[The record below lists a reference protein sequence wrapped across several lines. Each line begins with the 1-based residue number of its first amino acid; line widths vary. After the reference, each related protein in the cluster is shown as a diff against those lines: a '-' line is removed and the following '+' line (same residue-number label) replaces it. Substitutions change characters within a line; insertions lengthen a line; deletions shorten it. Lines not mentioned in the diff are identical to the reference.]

1 MSFNLMD
8 LINDKA
14 QAPQSLENSDRTEL
28 IKVDIDDLIPSKD
41 NFYLVDDN
49 LKYSIE
55 YMGLL
60 QPLLVKRDGDK
71 YRIISGHRRC
81 LACKALVREG
91 NEKFRL
97 LDCILKPSEIEERL
111 QLIMANRFRS
121 KSDWER
127 MTEAIETKKIAE
139 ELKEQN
145 NLPGKTRAILKE
157 LIGVSSGQMARYEN
171 IHNNL
176 IHTLMMQFRDGRLK
190 ISVAAELSSL
200 SQETQEKAVEILKEN
215 GEITLENVENL
226 KKSEDLPGQMKLE
239 ETMPLPE
246 GAVNEDGE
254 GQQDTESLKNTDDFE
269 PEPEKILSLCYSC
282 KRWEECHQK
291 SDRTT
296 QCNEYVNKAELE
308 KTEEQRYNEEQDA
321 IDRDTKK
328 KLQERQQEEVMNNLP
343 SDSRH
348 KKQFRIAYTN
358 YDDFISGRR
367 SFDIQKGKFE
377 VGETID
383 YLEFKEGRATGR
395 VIQAVVTYILDEHS
409 AVLDG
414 YCIIAIRIESD

>member
-1 MSFNLMD
+1 MAFNLMD
-8 LINDKA
+8 LISTN
-14 QAPQSLENSDRTEL
+14 QEPQSPINTDRTEL

-71 YRIISGHRRC
+71 FRIISGHRRC
-81 LACKALVREG
+81 LACKALAKEG
-91 NEKFRL
+91 NEEFRL
-97 LDCILKPSEIEERL
+97 IDCILKPSESEERL

-139 ELKEQN
+139 ELKEEN
-145 NLPGKTRAILKE
+145 NLPGRTRELLKE

-176 IHTLMMQFRDGRLK
+176 IPSLMQQFREDRLK
-190 ISVAAELSSL
+190 ISVAAELCSL
-200 SQETQEKAVEILKEN
+200 SPETQEKAEEILLEN
-215 GEITLENVENL
+215 GTITLENVDNLRKIENI
-226 KKSEDLPGQMKLE
+226 PGQVKLE
-239 ETMPLPE
+239 DMMPLPE
-246 GAVNEDGE
+246 EPEEEDEE
-254 GQQDTESLKNTDDFE
+254 GQQEPESLENTDDFE
-269 PEPEKILSLCYSC
+269 PEPEKIQSICYSC
-282 KRWEECHQK
+282 QHWGECSEK
-291 SDRTT
+291 SNTT
-296 QCNEYVNKAELE
+296 SQCNEYVNKEEAE
-308 KTEEQRYNEEQDA
+308 KTEEQRYLEEQDA
-321 IDRDTKK
+321 IDRETQR
-328 KLQERQQEEVMNNLP
+328 KLQERQQEEMMDTLP

-348 KKQFRIAYTN
+348 NKQFRLAWTN
-358 YDDFISGRR
+358 YDDFISGKR
-367 SFDIQKGKFE
+367 SFDIQKGRFQP
-377 VGETID
+377 GEMIE

-395 VIQAVVTYILDEHS
+395 VIRAAVTYVLDEHS
-409 AVLDG
+409 AVEDG